1 MRFWKALDRPQPSLP
16 ESTAAAGRI
25 LVVRGG
31 VAEVLIGAMP
41 KERQRRHIRKYAE
54 GELGQDKSFYFRG
67 PEGALRLRAQN
78 LSTFLDLAAG
88 VDDQTWMYHLREGAY
103 SKWFR
108 QAIKDELMAAEAASV
123 ERNAALSAL
132 ESRARIKAAV
142 QQRYTVPA
150 KKD

>member
-1 MRFWKALDRPQPSLP
+1 MCEAALPKFSSARCPRNGSGVIF
-16 ESTAAAGRI
+16 EST
-25 LVVRGG
+25 
-31 VAEVLIGAMP
+31 P
-41 KERQRRHIRKYAE
+41 KASW
-54 GELGQDKSFYFRG
+54 GFYFRG

-78 LSTFLDLAAG
+78 LSTFLDLAVG

-108 QAIKDELMAAEAASV
+108 EAIKDELMAAEAASV

>member
-1 MRFWKALDRPQPSLP
+1 
-16 ESTAAAGRI
+16 
-25 LVVRGG
+25 
-31 VAEVLIGAMP
+31 
-41 KERQRRHIRKYAE
+41 
-54 GELGQDKSFYFRG
+54 
-67 PEGALRLRAQN
+67 
-78 LSTFLDLAAG
+78 
-88 VDDQTWMYHLREGAY
+88 MYHLREGAY

-108 QAIKDELMAAEAASV
+108 EAIKDELMAAEAASV